1 VRMAESLDL
10 SVVAEG
16 VEDAATLELL
26 REMGA
31 GQAQGYYFAKPMGLE
46 AFMNTPAAR

>member
-1 VRMAESLDL
+1 MAESLDL

-16 VEDAATLELL
+16 VEDEATLVLL

-46 AFMNTPAAR
+46 ALLETSLAGR